1 VRAAFLSPRL
11 WPKGARVSTDGD
23 VLFDGLNVA
32 MVWGPVFVSAFVP
45 GRAMREA
52 SYLAAVYDDR
62 SQTRALEAFA
72 AARVA
77 RDVGGAGLGPL
88 GAAALAAA
96 GLPGYAP

>member
-11 WPKGARVSTDGD
+11 WPKGARISTDGD
-23 VLFDGLNVA
+23 VIFDGLNVA
-32 MVWGPVFVSAFVP
+32 MVWGPVFVSVFVS

-52 SYLAAVYDDR
+52 SYLAAVYDDL
-62 SQTRALEAFA
+62 SQTRALEALA
-72 AARVA
+72 VARVA
-77 RDVGGAGLGPL
+77 REVGAAGLGPL